1 MNHQERGNKM
11 SVFQLTSQRGAVGSE
26 WWGEEFIDL
35 MEEVG
40 DVGRLSRGRTYAR
53 QGQIRSFSL
62 TGDGVEATIIGSQMY
77 RVTIIFP
84 QYSSEEKKTI
94 LEWLKS
100 QPVWMSHLF
109 SGELAEE
116 FVDTVREKSSVDIIP
131 DYERMTVRCTCP
143 DYSDPCKHAAAAY
156 YYLGE
161 CIDKDPFLLF
171 SLRGFAKEEL
181 LNEFRKTRQ
190 KGRSNGGTSNNTKD
204 LMKTYY
210 EMQLPLGAPIPVLPD
225 EIEKHGTYIAGWGK
239 SDVKLQRR
247 DVALWLADAY
257 PSASAFSRS
266 IIRQLVTIASE
277 SSSEEKSIIRKTRKN

>member
-1 MNHQERGNKM
+1 M
-11 SVFQLTSQRGAVGSE
+11 SVFQLKSQRGAVGSE

-53 QGQIRSFSL
+53 QGQIRSFSF
-62 TGDGVEATIIGSQMY
+62 TGDGIEATIIGSQMY
-77 RVTIIFP
+77 RATITFP
-84 QYSSEEKKTI
+84 QYTSDEKKTI

-100 QPVWMSHLF
+100 QPVWMSRLF
-109 SGELAEE
+109 SGELVEE
-116 FVDTVREKSSVDIIP
+116 FVDTVREKSDVNIIP

-161 CIDKDPFLLF
+161 CIDNDPFLLF

-181 LNEFRKTRQ
+181 LNEFRRTRQ
-190 KGRSNGGTSNNTKD
+190 KSRSDGDGTSNDKKD
-204 LMKTYY
+204 LIKTYY
-210 EMQLPLGAPIPVLPD
+210 EMQLPLGTPVPVLPD
-225 EIEKHGTYIAGWGK
+225 ETEKHGKYIAEWGK

-247 DVALWLADAY
+247 DVSVWLTDAY

-266 IIRQLVTIASE
+266 IIRQLVTISSE
-277 SSSEEKSIIRKTRKN
+277 SSFEEK